1 MLTKTVA
8 KNVSGLLQ
16 KHSIRASNLI
26 DYNSDLNKTFMS
38 RMLSGEHDF
47 RISKLQSLC
56 EALQNLEPSLTVIDL
71 LDENLLTKMSGKSLL
86 SAKDL
91 SARMHEVIIDLIY
104 LEWIEVKKDIPVRVI
119 ADYVFS
125 AHIKRIIPE
134 SLFVKSCD
142 KNNGV

>member
-26 DYNSDLNKTFMS
+26 GYNSDLNKTFMS

-47 RISKLQSLC
+47 LISKLQSLC
-56 EALQNLEPSLTVIDL
+56 EALQQLEPNLTVSDL
-71 LDENLLTKMSGKSLL
+71 LDEELLKKISGNSQLC
-86 SAKDL
+86 AEDL
-91 SARMHEVIIDLIY
+91 SERMHDVIIDLIY
-104 LEWIEVKKDIPVRVI
+104 LDWIEVKKDVPVRVI
-119 ADYVFS
+119 GDYVFS

-134 SLFVKSCD
+134 SLFAK
-142 KNNGV
+142 

>member
-47 RISKLQSLC
+47 LISKLQSLC
-56 EALQNLEPSLTVIDL
+56 EALQKLEPSLTVMDL
-71 LDENLLTKMSGKSLL
+71 LDENLLTKINGNCLL

-91 SARMHEVIIDLIY
+91 SAQMHEVIIDLIY
-104 LEWIEVKKDIPVRVI
+104 LEWIEVKQDIPIPVI
-119 ADYVFS
+119 GDYVFF

-134 SLFVKSCD
+134 SLFDKSCEE
-142 KNNGV
+142 